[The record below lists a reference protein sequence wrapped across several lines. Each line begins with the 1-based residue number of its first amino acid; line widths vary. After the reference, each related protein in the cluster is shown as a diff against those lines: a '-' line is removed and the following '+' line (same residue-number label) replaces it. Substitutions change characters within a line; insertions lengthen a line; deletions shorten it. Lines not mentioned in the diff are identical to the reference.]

1 MTFIG
6 AYGILLLSRGKRT
19 KPNLQGVTTA
29 EKIKNFFKKPLD
41 KSQNMWYNINV
52 NKGRK
57 TDKTKE
63 GNELMKYTV
72 AVNEKKRTVTVEL
85 DGYKG
90 VARCCP
96 TDHFDLTVGVELAL
110 ERAKVA
116 KREAEAPKV
125 NTMSV
130 TELVKALEKAL
141 PKGQMVIVGNGD
153 KMTEAHKQW
162 LRSIIGDCTCSCHC
176 DDDDEVDEEAIYD
189 EGYDDGYAD
198 GYAEAKAEYEDY
210 DDDDEDCEVEE
221 VTEEMAVALAKAIVK
236 ALGI

>member
-1 MTFIG
+1 
-6 AYGILLLSRGKRT
+6 
-19 KPNLQGVTTA
+19 
-29 EKIKNFFKKPLD
+29 
-41 KSQNMWYNINV
+41 
-52 NKGRK
+52 
-57 TDKTKE
+57 
-63 GNELMKYTV
+63 MKYTV
-72 AVNEKKRTVTVEL
+72 SVNEKKRTVSVEL

-110 ERAKVA
+110 ERARVA

-125 NTMSV
+125 SSMSV
-130 TELVKALEKAL
+130 MELVKALEKAL
-141 PKGQMVIVGNGD
+141 PKGQMVVVGNGD

-176 DDDDEVDEEAIYD
+176 DDDDDDEVDEEAIYD

-198 GYAEAKAEYEDY
+198 GYAEAKAEYEDDEDEDDDD

-221 VTEEMAVALAKAIVK
+221 VTEEMAVALAKAIMN

>member
-1 MTFIG
+1 
-6 AYGILLLSRGKRT
+6 
-19 KPNLQGVTTA
+19 
-29 EKIKNFFKKPLD
+29 
-41 KSQNMWYNINV
+41 
-52 NKGRK
+52 
-57 TDKTKE
+57 
-63 GNELMKYTV
+63 MKYTV
-72 AVNEKKRTVTVEL
+72 SVNEKKRTVSVEL

-110 ERAKVA
+110 ERARVA

-125 NTMSV
+125 SSMSV
-130 TELVKALEKAL
+130 MELVKALEKAL
-141 PKGQMVIVGNGD
+141 PKGQMVVVGNGD

-189 EGYDDGYAD
+189 KGYDDGYAD
-198 GYAEAKAEYEDY
+198 GYAEAKAEYE

-221 VTEEMAVALAKAIVK
+221 VTEEMAVALAKAIMN